1 MYSFKKGKKKGWIGR
16 PRVVKAGCNVSLY
29 IFILLILY
37 YKKINDKKTRV

>member
-1 MYSFKKGKKKGWIGR
+1 MKKKKKR
-16 PRVVKAGCNVSLY
+16 LDRENRVVKAGCNVSLY